1 MTKKNLILLYGIV
14 FSMMLSLSSCS
25 SDDSSGSNDIPF
37 SADIFQSVVGKKVA
51 FQGLT
56 NNAVSWTWD
65 FGDGTT
71 SSEKNPVHVY
81 SEGGY
86 YTAKLTATSADGS
99 SISKEVI
106 LAIDLTPYILLTGG
120 PTATNGKTWRIASAH
135 SAADKLADADAD
147 FSPIEQPLA
156 TGILGLLGM
165 GEVYEDTFTFHFEGG
180 YEIDTKADGAVFSG
194 LVYQIVTA
202 GFGGV
207 VNANGQDYG
216 LCTGLFTP
224 DDNLTFTYV
233 ENEDLNVPSV
243 YGPGGVLTFG
253 NVTTLDFSGNGFL
266 GFKDFQSKVIVQ
278 EIKDN
283 SMRVVMFMAASQ
295 DYIGVNT
302 HALVFTFEVVN

>member
-1 MTKKNLILLYGIV
+1 MTKKNLILLYGIL
-14 FSMMLSLSSCS
+14 FSLTLFLTSCS
-25 SDDSSGSNDIPF
+25 SDDDNNAGTIPF
-37 SADIFQSVVGKKVA
+37 TADVFQSIEGKKVA

-56 NNAVSWTWD
+56 NNATSYFWD
-65 FGDGTT
+65 FGDGST
-71 SSEKNPVHVY
+71 STEKNPVHTY
-81 SEGGY
+81 AAAGY
-86 YTAKLTATSADGS
+86 YETQFTATSEDGAT
-99 SISKEVI
+99 ITKEQRI
-106 LAIDLTPYILLTGG
+106 GIEITPYVLLTGG
-120 PTATNGKTWRIASAH
+120 PLATNGKTWRIASAH

-194 LVYQIVTA
+194 LVYQIATA
-202 GFGGV
+202 GFGGI

-224 DDNLTFTYV
+224 DANLTFTYV
-233 ENEDLNVPSV
+233 ENEDLSVSSV
-243 YGPGGVLTFG
+243 YGPGGVLALG
-253 NVTTLDFSGNGFL
+253 NVNTIDFSGNGFL

-278 EIKDN
+278 EIKEN

-302 HALVFTFEVVN
+302 HALVFTFEVVQ